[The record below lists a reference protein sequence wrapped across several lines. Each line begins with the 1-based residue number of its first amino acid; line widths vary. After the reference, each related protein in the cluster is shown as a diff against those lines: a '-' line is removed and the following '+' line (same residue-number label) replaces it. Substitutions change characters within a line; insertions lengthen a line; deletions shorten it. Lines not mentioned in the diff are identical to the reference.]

1 MSNFKSIIK
10 ELHRKMPFQ
19 NEFHRFRVNLMNVS
33 NWLRM
38 EMNTVLEEHDIT
50 QQQFNAL
57 RILRGQITN
66 PVDGSFSTQD
76 LRERLLDK
84 MSDTSRLVDRLI
96 KKGLID
102 KKPCDHDARR
112 VHLWITENGLKLLE
126 KLDAQMASFDG
137 ITDKISEE
145 EAITLSTIL
154 EKLKS

>member
-1 MSNFKSIIK
+1 MTNFKAIIK
-10 ELHRKMPFQ
+10 ELHKAMPYQ

-33 NWLRM
+33 DWLRM
-38 EMNTVLEEHDIT
+38 EMNAILEEYDIT

-57 RILRGQITN
+57 RILRGQITK
-66 PVDGSFSTQD
+66 PIDGSFSTQD

-96 KKGLID
+96 KKGLIS

-126 KLDAQMASFDG
+126 KLDGQMAEFDG

-145 EAITLSTIL
+145 EAAVVSKIL
-154 EKLKS
+154 ERFR